1 MTTAKDLM
9 SAGVRYI
16 PATETLD
23 RAAQLMREHNIGA
36 LPVCDTDGNLAGI
49 ITDRDIVTLCVA
61 AGHDP
66 AKITAGDIM
75 TETPGWAEPTAASR
89 EVISQMA
96 SLRVRRLPVIDGG
109 KLVGMITEADIVRKL
124 PQSDIYTF
132 VQGVYSDLSRR

>member
-23 RAAQLMREHNIGA
+23 RAAQMMRDHNIGA
-36 LPVCDTDGNLAGI
+36 LPVSDTDGHLTGI

-61 AGHDP
+61 KGHDP

-75 TETPGWAEPTAASR
+75 TETPSWVEPATASG
-89 EVISQMA
+89 EVVSQMA
-96 SLRVRRLPVIDGG
+96 SMRVRRLPVIEGG
-109 KLVGMITEADIVRKL
+109 KLVGMITEADIVRQL
-124 PQSDIYTF
+124 PQSDVYTF
-132 VQGVYSDLSRR
+132 VQGVYSD

>member
-23 RAAQLMREHNIGA
+23 RAAQMMRDHNIGA
-36 LPVCDTDGNLAGI
+36 LPVSDTDGHLNGI

-61 AGHDP
+61 KGHDP

-75 TETPGWAEPTAASR
+75 TETPSWVEPATASG
-89 EVISQMA
+89 EVVSQMA
-96 SLRVRRLPVIDGG
+96 SMRVRRLPVIESG
-109 KLVGMITEADIVRKL
+109 KLVGMITEADIVRQL
-124 PQSDIYTF
+124 PQSDVYTF
-132 VQGVYSDLSRR
+132 VQGVYAD